1 MLDMRSGITVITA
14 DITIADFIDESMPT
28 VDVILLGG
36 ALRKGHRYLH
46 GMLALRSLEVLHAN
60 LAVLCPGAFVPNRG
74 FMTDYPQMAQL
85 KQAFIGAASSVCA
98 LMDASKTSADGLM
111 RFAGIEDVEAIVMDE
126 DPGGVVAAAIAEL
139 PEGARAPRLLL
150 A

>member
-1 MLDMRSGITVITA
+1 
-14 DITIADFIDESMPT
+14 
-28 VDVILLGG
+28 
-36 ALRKGHRYLH
+36 
-46 GMLALRSLEVLHAN
+46 
-60 LAVLCPGAFVPNRG
+60 
-74 FMTDYPQMAQL
+74 
-85 KQAFIGAASSVCA
+85 
-98 LMDASKTSADGLM
+98 MDASKTSADGLM